1 MPGVCVVGSF
11 MMDLIAYAARRP
23 GPGETLAGTGFVQ
36 TPGGK
41 GFNQAVASA
50 RCGAPTSMVGCLGSD
65 GFGDQFVAMLDDE
78 GIDHSG
84 VARTDA
90 TGTGVGLPVVTED
103 GQNSIIIVP
112 QSNYELTPEL
122 VQAAKPAIEGASVMV
137 MQLELP
143 MPANIEAARI
153 ASKAGV
159 KVVLN
164 PAPFAPVPD
173 ELLELC
179 DLVIPN
185 EVELAA
191 WLDVS
196 VATEDDVS
204 AAASTIVERFNTD
217 VIVTLG
223 SRGVMVVT
231 RDASEF
237 IPAYRVDAID
247 TVGAGD
253 TFCGHLA
260 ALVSEGTPLA
270 DAARQAN
277 GASALAVTVRGGAS
291 SAPTRAE
298 TLDFIASRA

>member
-50 RCGAPTSMVGCLGSD
+50 RCGVPTSMVGCLGSD
-65 GFGDQFVAMLDDE
+65 GFGDQFIAMLDDE
-78 GIDHSG
+78 NIDHRG
-84 VARTDA
+84 VARTNA

-112 QSNYELTPEL
+112 QSNYELTADM
-122 VQAAKPAIEGASVMV
+122 VQAAKASIEQASVMV

-143 MPANIEAARI
+143 MSANIEAARI
-153 ASKAGV
+153 AREAGV
-159 KVVLN
+159 TVVLN

-196 VATEDDVS
+196 VATEQDVVD
-204 AAASTIVERFNTD
+204 AATTLVQRYDTD

-231 RDASEF
+231 RDGSEF
-237 IPAYRVDAID
+237 IPAYRVEAID

-260 ALVSEGTPLA
+260 ALVSEGMSLT

-277 GASALAVTVRGGAS
+277 GASALAVTARGGAS
-291 SAPTRAE
+291 SAPTRTQ